1 MSTYAQKRAARPL
14 PFTLQTRNELP
25 PPGRQTA
32 IEVLD
37 RLLVEVLD
45 IMLCARHANWNIRGV
60 DPSTS
65 GATFDEIASTMGAL
79 ADRIAARIRALGG
92 TAHGTVQSIAA
103 GTSFKPYP
111 VAIREGQ
118 AHIEAMAL
126 RLGLLS
132 AEARLSI
139 LDCKELGDFTTTEVL
154 TAANTTI
161 DRALWLVERQM
172 SVSA

>member
-1 MSTYAQKRAARPL
+1 MSTYAHRRAARPL
-14 PFTLQTRNELP
+14 PFAMQTRNELP
-25 PPGRQTA
+25 QPGRQTA
-32 IEVLD
+32 IELLD
-37 RLLVEVLD
+37 RVLVEVLD
-45 IMLCARHANWNIRGV
+45 VMLCARHANWNIRGG

-65 GATFDEIASTMGAL
+65 GTTFDEIGTTMASL
-79 ADRIAARIRALGG
+79 ADQIAARIRALGG
-92 TAHGTVQSIAA
+92 TAHATVQSIAA

-118 AHIEAMAL
+118 AHMEAMAL

-139 LDCKELGDFTTTEVL
+139 LDCKDLGDFATSEVL
-154 TAANTTI
+154 TVANATI

-172 SVSA
+172 PVSA

>member
-1 MSTYAQKRAARPL
+1 MSTYAHKRAARPL
-14 PFTLQTRNELP
+14 PFAAPTRNELP
-25 PPGRQTA
+25 HPGRQQA

-45 IMLCARHANWNIRGV
+45 VMLCARHANWNVRGDDV
-60 DPSTS
+60 GASR
-65 GATFDEIASTMGAL
+65 ATFDEIGASMAGL
-79 ADRIAARIRALGG
+79 ADLLAARIVALGG
-92 TAHGTVQSIAA
+92 TAHATVQSIAS

-118 AHIEAMAL
+118 AHVEAMAL

-139 LDCKELGDFTTTEVL
+139 LDCKDLGDFATTQVL
-154 TAANTTI
+154 TVANTAI
-161 DRALWLVERQM
+161 DRALWQVERQLP
-172 SVSA
+172 AIA